1 MQLKI
6 LNFFGNFSSPFL
18 DRVVQF
24 ITMFGEESLFI
35 VVIVFL
41 LWCFSKRKGFTL
53 FSTLFSALLAMGII
67 KAVVRYPRP
76 FQVHPEI
83 GAQRLSTATGYSFPS
98 GHSTGA
104 ASFYG
109 SVALAFKK
117 QYLSIISALL
127 IVLVALS
134 RLYLKVH
141 WPLDV
146 FGGVTL
152 GLVASFVLYNR
163 FETLYDDEKKLSTFS
178 LGVGIGATTISLLLA
193 ILMAFANADTLAFS
207 DPMKLLALAGG
218 GYLGFFLEFKKVKYT
233 TDGSVGLKVVRFLI
247 GLIILLAIQFSKA
260 VVGGHFVTTFFRYW
274 LVGFWATFIYPFLGS
289 KIRVSKES
297 TLFSCQ
303 K

>member
-152 GLVASFVLYNR
+152 GLVASFVQR
-163 FETLYDDEKKLSTFS
+163 GRRPTLVWC
-178 LGVGIGATTISLLLA
+178 VGCKFQSKSRLWYFYYHLRQIELV
-193 ILMAFANADTLAFS
+193 
-207 DPMKLLALAGG
+207 
-218 GYLGFFLEFKKVKYT
+218 GYLQ
-233 TDGSVGLKVVRFLI
+233 
-247 GLIILLAIQFSKA
+247 LL
-260 VVGGHFVTTFFRYW
+260 VVGYCSQ
-274 LVGFWATFIYPFLGS
+274 LKL
-289 KIRVSKES
+289 IRV
-297 TLFSCQ
+297 LLHHL
-303 K
+303 